1 VVETMVAMT
10 RAHCSVAA
18 FAVWMRF
25 GAPKASF
32 GPIY

>member
-1 VVETMVAMT
+1 MVAMT
-10 RAHCSVAA
+10 RGSLFSMAA

-32 GPIY
+32 GSIY

>member
-1 VVETMVAMT
+1 MVAMT
-10 RAHCSVAA
+10 RGSLFSVPA

-25 GAPKASF
+25 VAPKASF